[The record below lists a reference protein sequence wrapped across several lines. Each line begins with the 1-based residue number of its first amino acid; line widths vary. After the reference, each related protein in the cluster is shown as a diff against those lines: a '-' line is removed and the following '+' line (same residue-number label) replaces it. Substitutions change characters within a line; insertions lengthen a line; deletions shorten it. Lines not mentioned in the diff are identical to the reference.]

1 MSNIY
6 TCRFMQ
12 TAQIT
17 NPGTSAN
24 DIQEQY
30 EEFRTILSDFL
41 FGSDTFFTIDT
52 VLKDVLFVLSNASKG
67 KKKC

>member
-1 MSNIY
+1 MNNIY

-12 TAQIT
+12 TAQIS
-17 NPGTSAN
+17 NPDTSAN

-30 EEFRTILSDFL
+30 EEFRTTLSDFL

-52 VLKDVLFVLSNASKG
+52 VLKDVLFVLCNASKG